1 MFEYILLQWV
11 ESHQQILASEALPG
25 QDIFYDV
32 RIFVTRTFLSVK
44 PGVKTVERLLQLPS
58 PSMMPSRVN
67 AQPFTK
73 LPKEVTDK
81 VAGKNMYIKLI
92 SSSLLTCGGNLCA
105 NLCYNNLKVI

>member
-1 MFEYILLQWV
+1 M
-11 ESHQQILASEALPG
+11 P
-25 QDIFYDV
+25 
-32 RIFVTRTFLSVK
+32 TR
-44 PGVKTVERLLQLPS
+44 
-58 PSMMPSRVN
+58 

-92 SSSLLTCGGNLCA
+92 SSSLLTCEGDLCA